1 MIEIRHLYYSAG
13 NRLILEDINLTLH
26 DNEFAAIIGPNG
38 AGKSTLLKIILG
50 QLPYKQGSIT
60 IDGAEH
66 SEWLSNN
73 LIGYLPQ
80 YENFDRDFPATVMD
94 IVLMGLAGL
103 KGMFRRFSN
112 DDKRKAENMLNKLHI
127 GHLNN
132 KRIGLLSG
140 GELQRVFIARA
151 LVGGSRYLF
160 LDEPEAGVDKSQ
172 IEAFYRLLKEI
183 NMNDTTILLVSHDI
197 GMMTQ
202 HSKYI
207 ICLNKKLHCHEQSE
221 LINANMIKETYGDVM
236 QLINKE
242 Y

>member
-1 MIEIRHLYYSAG
+1 MIEIKHLSYRAG
-13 NRLILEDINLTLH
+13 NRLILEDINLTLQ

-50 QLPYKQGSIT
+50 QLPYKKGSIT
-60 IDGAEH
+60 IDGIEQ
-66 SEWLSNN
+66 SLWLKDNI
-73 LIGYLPQ
+73 IGYLPQ
-80 YENFDRDFPATVMD
+80 YEVFDRDFPATASD
-94 IVLMGLAGL
+94 IVLMGLAG
-103 KGMFRRFSN
+103 KGIMKRFSKS
-112 DDKRKAENMLNKLHI
+112 DISRAEDMLKKLNV
-127 GHLNN
+127 GHLQY

-160 LDEPEAGVDKSQ
+160 LDEPEAGVDKTQ
-172 IEAFYRLLKEI
+172 IESFYALLKQI
-183 NMNDTTILLVSHDI
+183 NSNNTTVLLVSHDI

-202 HSKYI
+202 NSKYI
-207 ICLNKKLHCHEQSE
+207 ICLNRKLHCHEQSE